1 MMSRRKLRRE
11 GRFIRE
17 RLHDPRT
24 LKGMHFRTLTH
35 GRHRLIMAFPRGPR
49 RKGAGI
55 VQAILHPLS
64 EATGPDR
71 KFLCKEHVC
80 RRISEG

>member
-1 MMSRRKLRRE
+1 MSRRKLRRE

-24 LKGMHFRTLTH
+24 LKGMRFRTLSR
-35 GRHRLIMAFPRGPR
+35 GRHRIVIVFPRGPR
-49 RKGAGI
+49 RKGTGI
-55 VQAILHPLS
+55 VQAILHPVA
-64 EATGPDR
+64 EAVGPGR
-71 KFLCKEHVC
+71 KFLCKDQIC